1 MSFFHLST
9 QRRFNMDAKQIILQ
23 MKYARIIKGIAE
35 QLGISLEEAM
45 DKFYH
50 SVTFQMIQNGVAD
63 IHCRSD
69 QYLIDEFLIEDN
81 E

>member
-1 MSFFHLST
+1 
-9 QRRFNMDAKQIILQ
+9 

-35 QLGISLEEAM
+35 QLDISLEKAM

-63 IHCRSD
+63 LHRRSD
-69 QYLIDEFLIEDN
+69 QYLIDEFLIEYN

>member
-1 MSFFHLST
+1 MSFFHLSM
-9 QRRFNMDAKQIILQ
+9 QRKFNMDAKQIILQ

-35 QLGISLEEAM
+35 QLDISLEEAM

-50 SVTFQMIQNGVAD
+50 SVTLQMIQNGVAD
-63 IHCRSD
+63 LHCRSD

>member
-1 MSFFHLST
+1 MSFFHLSM
-9 QRRFNMDAKQIILQ
+9 QRKFNMDAKQIILQ

-50 SVTFQMIQNGVAD
+50 SVTFQMI
-63 IHCRSD
+63 
-69 QYLIDEFLIEDN
+69 
-81 E
+81 

>member
-1 MSFFHLST
+1 
-9 QRRFNMDAKQIILQ
+9 MDAKQIILQ

-50 SVTFQMIQNGVAD
+50 N
-63 IHCRSD
+63 
-69 QYLIDEFLIEDN
+69 FLAN
-81 E
+81 SN

>member
-1 MSFFHLST
+1 MSFFHLSM
-9 QRRFNMDAKQIILQ
+9 QRKFNMDAKQIILQ

-35 QLGISLEEAM
+35 QLSISLEEAM

-50 SVTFQMIQNGVAD
+50 SVTFQMIQNGIAD
-63 IHCRSD
+63 LHCRSD